1 MPARAKIA
9 NAEEGAAPLT
19 RRHSPRGSNLPS
31 LKKALTAPKTPASR
45 ASRVD
50 TQEWRKK
57 AVIDGGRRKQH
68 HDAAVCVSTQRGA
81 RTHLLSQQRK
91 QQHDAAVSFS
101 GFEAFYRFLEDKHA
115 KIEELWVRIYKKS
128 SGVESID
135 WQSAVCA
142 ALCWGWIDSLMF
154 SIPGA
159 AYYIQRFT
167 PRRTKSIWS
176 KRNVE
181 NVERLIQEGKMRPPG
196 LEKVDAAK
204 QSGRW
209 EKAYDSKT
217 VTS

>member
-1 MPARAKIA
+1 MAK
-9 NAEEGAAPLT
+9 AEEGDAHT

-31 LKKALTAPKTPASR
+31 VTKKTALTAPKTPASR
-45 ASRVD
+45 ASRVN
-50 TQEWRKK
+50 TQVRRKK
-57 AVIDGGRRKQH
+57 AVIDKQQ

-81 RTHLLSQQRK
+81 HTHLLSQQRK

-101 GFEAFYRFLEDKHA
+101 GFEAFYSFLEDKHA
-115 KIEELWVRIYKKS
+115 EIEELWVRIYKKS

-159 AYYIQRFT
+159 DYYIQRFT

-176 KRNVE
+176 KRNVA
-181 NVERLIQEGKMRPPG
+181 NVERLIQQGKMRPPG

-209 EKAYDSKT
+209 QKAYNSKT
-217 VTS
+217 LQS